1 MKMILNRTIL
11 HIKENFA
18 YYGFSATALIVGA
31 FVAAVCAFSLSEL
44 SQKELILFFDDFY
57 VNLIESGTD
66 AKIIMLGGLK
76 TNLILFLALLF
87 MSTSVIGLP
96 LIVLTA
102 AMKSFASSFTLL
114 FMFKAYGVRALL
126 FFISAVLP
134 HMLITLP
141 CYVVLFAICVKFSGM
156 LTVGKAELKNR
167 FIGFLLTLALLFLIA
182 LAGLLM
188 QAYIEPLLLGCFAKY
203 FIG

>member
-1 MKMILNRTIL
+1 MKLILKRTIQ

-18 YYGFSATALIVGA
+18 YYGFSASALIVGA
-31 FVAAVCAFSLSEL
+31 VVAAVCAFSLSEL
-44 SQKELILFFDDFY
+44 SQKELIMFFDDFY

-76 TNLILFLALLF
+76 TNLFLFLSLLF

-96 LIVLTA
+96 LIMLIA
-102 AMKSFASSFTLL
+102 AAKSFASFFALM

-126 FFISAVLP
+126 FFISAVVP
-134 HMLITLP
+134 HVLITLP
-141 CYVVLFAICVKFSGM
+141 CYFVLFAMCIKFSRM
-156 LTVGKAELKNR
+156 LTLGKSELKKR
-167 FIGFLLTLALLFLIA
+167 FVGFLLTLALLFLIA
-182 LAGLLM
+182 VAGLLM

-203 FIG
+203 FVG